1 MFWKKATP
9 NSVLWAAI
17 LAIPLSLGFKLLA
30 PGLPFMNRWA
40 VVFLILGVV
49 IVGISL
55 FESDKVETKGIRIDR
70 QLFYTSN
77 TFNVGAIGVFG
88 ILAIL
93 YIAFW

>member
-1 MFWKKATP
+1 M
-9 NSVLWAAI
+9 
-17 LAIPLSLGFKLLA
+17 GFKILI

-40 VVFLILGVV
+40 VVFLILAIV

-55 FESDKVETKGIRIDR
+55 FESEKVKAKGIKIDR

-77 TFNVGAIGVFG
+77 NFNAGAIGVFG
-88 ILAIL
+88 ILAAL